1 MTHFRPPVPLKSCEA
16 WKGENRLTYNVIRMA
31 GFPPPVVT
39 AAYLKF
45 HFKFLI
51 HFTKL
56 PKAMHI
62 QSIFP
67 GLGYGFCL
75 FPQRYILPIDIVL
88 FNKFPAEDAISL
100 FSLFYYYG
108 NKRLL
113 QNDINRAFALL
124 GLIHSKGIWGR
135 SSRYGMWYLISKLSK
150 SFFTMKAFFFLCTTR
165 GVKQQSKGV
174 LSRKA
179 HVIWLLP
186 RKPLNS
192 NWKRQKILTNRG
204 TM

>member
-1 MTHFRPPVPLKSCEA
+1 
-16 WKGENRLTYNVIRMA
+16 MA

-100 FSLFYYYG
+100 FSLSYYYG

-124 GLIHSKGIWGR
+124 GLIHSNGDDR
-135 SSRYGMWYLISKLSK
+135 VDMACDTSFQSSQKV
-150 SFFTMKAFFFLCTTR
+150 FVMKVAFFFEFTE
-165 GVKQQSKGV
+165 VD
-174 LSRKA
+174 
-179 HVIWLLP
+179 I
-186 RKPLNS
+186 
-192 NWKRQKILTNRG
+192 
-204 TM
+204 

>member
-150 SFFTMKAFFFLCTTR
+150 SFLQWRPSFSYAPPEEWSSKA
-165 GVKQQSKGV
+165 KGSCV
-174 LSRKA
+174 EKLMLSGFCHA
-179 HVIWLLP
+179 SH
-186 RKPLNS
+186 
-192 NWKRQKILTNRG
+192 
-204 TM
+204 